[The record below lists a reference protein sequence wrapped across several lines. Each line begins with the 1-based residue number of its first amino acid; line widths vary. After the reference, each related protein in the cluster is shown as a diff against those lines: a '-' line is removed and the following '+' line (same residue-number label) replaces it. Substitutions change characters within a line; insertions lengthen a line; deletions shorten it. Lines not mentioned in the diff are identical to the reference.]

1 MLLYRCGVVLR
12 VSALPRLVTTALAV
26 VLIFACTM
34 EQSDP
39 AGSSSS
45 SGTVD
50 EPIDEWQGIWDFD
63 WQVVGG
69 GCPTLFSSDT
79 RFVKVRWVG
88 TGELMFIYD
97 DDWDGE
103 FEDTAVLTGYP
114 GGASVAVQG
123 HYVSNG
129 AQYHVNGTLVNV
141 EQDYISGQVYR
152 DIVGACT
159 EQQEIDAY
167 RISYQPM
174 TFEGSLP
181 KARILFRDD
190 VDGMVEV
197 VSVRSNSH
205 PDRALNVDA
214 STGKRVL
221 VDVPAGDLR
230 VNVPGHPTVSIELR
244 EGEVRDLFLSS
255 LISRK

>member
-1 MLLYRCGVVLR
+1 MCGVGLR
-12 VSALPRLVTTALAV
+12 VSPLPRLVTLALAAI
-26 VLIFACTM
+26 LIFACTM

-39 AGSSSS
+39 SGSSSG

-50 EPIDEWQGIWDFD
+50 GPLDEWQGIWDFD
-63 WQVVGG
+63 WMVVGG

-88 TGELMFIYD
+88 NGELMFIYD
-97 DDWDGE
+97 EDWDGE

-114 GGASVAVQG
+114 GGASVSVQG

-141 EQDYISGQVYR
+141 EQDYITGELYR

-167 RISYQPM
+167 RISYQPS
-174 TFEGSLP
+174 TFEGSFP
-181 KARILFRDD
+181 KARVLFRDD
-190 VDGMVEV
+190 VEGMVEF
-197 VSVRSNSH
+197 VSVRSSTH
-205 PDRALNVDA
+205 PERTLHVDTTA
-214 STGKRVL
+214 GERVL
-221 VDVPAGDLR
+221 IDVPAGDLR
-230 VNVPGHPTVSIELR
+230 FSVPGHPTISLELR
-244 EGEVRDLFLSS
+244 EGEVRDVFLSS
-255 LISRK
+255 LVSPK